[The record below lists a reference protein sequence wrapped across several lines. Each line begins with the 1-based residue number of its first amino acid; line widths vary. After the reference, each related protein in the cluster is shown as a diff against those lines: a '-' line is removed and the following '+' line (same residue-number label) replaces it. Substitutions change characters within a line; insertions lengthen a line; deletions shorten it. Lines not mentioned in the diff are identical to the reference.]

1 MRAAVLPLS
10 DVGSQSGW
18 GGWSPDLNLGRPGLW
33 SPAYMAP
40 TVALRSPVC
49 PWGPEPHPEMQPGG
63 QSFWDQPGARRPPPA
78 ARWSPLRKI
87 LLAFPGRAALDAQP
101 WTPCCEPAPG
111 ERPPELG
118 WVHGGC
124 IEGAVTGPGGWLDSW
139 RAGPQSP
146 ARRTGRGPSQK
157 QPPRRKPQGTD
168 GP

>member
-18 GGWSPDLNLGRPGLW
+18 GGWSPDLNPGRLGLW
-33 SPAYMAP
+33 SPACMAP

-49 PWGPEPHPEMQPGG
+49 PRGPEPHPETQPGG
-63 QSFWDQPGARRPPPA
+63 QSFWDQPGARQTPA
-78 ARWSPLRKI
+78 ARWP
-87 LLAFPGRAALDAQP
+87 PYGRSCWPFRGGQP

-124 IEGAVTGPGGWLDSW
+124 IEGTVTGPGGWLDSW

-146 ARRTGRGPSQK
+146 AWRTGRGPSHE
-157 QPPRRKPQGTD
+157 QPLRRKPQGTD